1 MKSAAFAAAC
11 LFASSASLA
20 QTLLSEGFDDISTL
34 AGSGWSQLNLG
45 VFQGSTSFFQGDP
58 FIFTAQSGA
67 PNSYIA
73 ANFNNA
79 TDPGVI
85 NSWLITPQ
93 FSTAVAGSVSFW
105 ARGDIAP
112 GFSDTIAFGML
123 SSAPGAAPA
132 VAAPTFVTAQGAWT
146 QYTLNFAAA
155 GPGTLGRFAMVYTGP
170 AATSNFIGIDTLTVT
185 AVPEPGSWL
194 LMGAGLL
201 AMGASV
207 QRRRATRV

>member
-1 MKSAAFAAAC
+1 
-11 LFASSASLA
+11 
-20 QTLLSEGFDDISTL
+20 LS
-34 AGSGWSQLNLG
+34 

-58 FIFTAQSGA
+58 FIFTSQSGA
-67 PNSYIA
+67 PNSYVA

-79 TDPGVI
+79 TEPGTI

-93 FSTAVAGSVSFW
+93 FSTATAGSVTFW
-105 ARGDIAP
+105 ARGDVAP

-132 VAAPTFVTAQGAWT
+132 VTAPTFITAPGAWT
-146 QYTLNFAAA
+146 QYTVNFAAA

-170 AATSNFIGIDTLTVT
+170 AATSAYIGIDTLTVT

-201 AMGASV
+201 AMGGLV
-207 QRRRATRV
+207 QRRSRPRV